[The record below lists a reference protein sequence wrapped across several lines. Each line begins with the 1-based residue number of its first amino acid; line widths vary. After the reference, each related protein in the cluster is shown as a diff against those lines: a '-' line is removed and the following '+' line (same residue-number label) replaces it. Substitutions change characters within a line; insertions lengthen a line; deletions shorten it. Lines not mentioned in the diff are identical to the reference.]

1 MYLLNRK
8 CLSLNDIESITLNI
22 FNCLPPLSY
31 GKFLSDGG
39 YTSKKLRRLIITRY
53 YRNLRN

>member
-8 CLSLNDIESITLNI
+8 SLSLNDIESITLNI
-22 FNCLPPLSY
+22 FDCLPPLSY
-31 GKFLSDGG
+31 GKFLSDRG
-39 YTSKKLRRLIITRY
+39 YKSKKLRRLIIMRY